1 MKNTYNEKRYNNF
14 REIVND
20 AAKNFGDKAAFIRR
34 DGSGSEPIS
43 FNQLKERYYRLCSFL
58 ISAGLKGESIAVV
71 GRNCFEWVVSYL
83 AAATVGTVV
92 PIDRELKADDIKAFS
107 EAAHCKMLIHDGVV
121 DIPDC
126 GGMITADFA
135 QIYALSA
142 AHKFDEAQTV
152 SRDALI
158 RYPHDFSIIYTSAFM
173 LQITAFEKEDMK
185 AARQAIKLYEDAKD
199 HLSQNNDPNINEF
212 TINLNIASCYA
223 FFDEKKAIKIFKE
236 NNFAGISDAV
246 MSFTYLKMGET
257 EESLKCSTKGIIKNL
272 FGLLNCASYM
282 IIALTMRR
290 NIKSTDSAFELCE
303 NSLTLIRMF
312 KTKETGYLS
321 KFEALFFVMK
331 AYIHAISGNED
342 MMEACLK
349 EGKRLAR
356 QYDKS
361 SSNNIAEDLKF
372 YYDKKET
379 VIGYDSLG
387 ESAVEGIRKTI
398 NENIKKIP
406 QIDQGLA
413 DLISQKWDTL

>member
-1 MKNTYNEKRYNNF
+1 MKLRLHENIKKLRKEKGLTQERLAEILDVSIGAVSKWESASNTPDIET
-14 REIVND
+14 
-20 AAKNFGDKAAFIRR
+20 
-34 DGSGSEPIS
+34 
-43 FNQLKERYYRLCSFL
+43 
-58 ISAGLKGESIAVV
+58 IAI
-71 GRNCFEWVVSYL
+71 L
-83 AAATVGTVV
+83 
-92 PIDRELKADDIKAFS
+92 
-107 EAAHCKMLIHDGVV
+107 
-121 DIPDC
+121 
-126 GGMITADFA
+126 ADFFDVSIDA
-135 QIYALSA
+135 LLGYDISSKKIKDIVDQIYALSA

-185 AARQAIKLYEDAKD
+185 AARQAIKLYEDSKD

-282 IIALTMRR
+282 IIALTMRK

-321 KFEALFFVMK
+321 KFEALFWVMK
-331 AYIHAISGNED
+331 SYIHAISGNED

-398 NENIKKIP
+398 NENIKKIL

-413 DLISQKWDTL
+413 DLILQKWDSL